1 MVIFDWFQC
10 VSLNCGVIFDLWI
23 SSIFQYSNI
32 LVIISILLIT
42 LEDLKHASPSSQ
54 YIMIFSDAFLLFS
67 NYLDFFWQAFN
78 IFRYRNHLFMTNASV
93 FHSGQGPFETRYQL
107 LPRVIMYVITCFTIF
122 LWYFCVT
129 WKCYYLSSLLDV
141 LLHALPFIFS
151 GTSTYLYHFWRVSR
165 RYSQHYFKK
174 YTNISFK

>member
-93 FHSGQGPFETRYQL
+93 FHSGQGPFWNTLPIITTRYHVRYHL
-107 LPRVIMYVITCFTIF
+107 FYHIF
-122 LWYFCVT
+122 MVFLCHL
-129 WKCYYLSSLLDV
+129 KV
-141 LLHALPFIFS
+141 LLFKVVIRCATACIAIHFQWNKYILVPFLKGF
-151 GTSTYLYHFWRVSR
+151 
-165 RYSQHYFKK
+165 
-174 YTNISFK
+174 